1 MGLDPLSVVAPAR
14 VRALLLPVGRITAP
28 KFIEYVSRLQQQN
41 VVRLGDV
48 SPDGRPHR
56 TMFSPLAF
64 PAGLVLYDLSTTLP
78 PSSRLSLSPFELYRE
93 PLLVLGVAD
102 AGQISSSTTNGLS
115 KSVPEGDGVGLRLNG
130 EGDLY
135 RDLQPEFQKII
146 DGYPRA
152 LVHRILL
159 FDHSM
164 PAGDLPEGLV
174 TIPSPRSSNTTTMK
188 TVMCDLTSQL
198 LADLTT
204 FAKALQA
211 LPSIDTPMSGLSGAG
226 FDKAAGG
233 TVYGSDQSQSLSAT
247 QGSRSRSPAQ
257 HDVNSQNRMSVP
269 VPMPSTSNSRA
280 ATPDGRPLSPPGR
293 SQTPPTTFDEIA
305 GVRGTGSP
313 SRSGVNESRR
323 QSRDRVSVQ
332 GFGAGGS
339 GEKERIKGK
348 SRVGIV
354 MGSMYLLAGRW
365 PDALKELVESASIAR
380 ANSDY
385 VWLAKALDCIL
396 VTLLMHAWAGM
407 DFKVPQILYPGVDRT
422 SKSSGHKLTD
432 SVSDFSAT
440 HSGASS
446 RLVSLQNLTG
456 ILPDLINNMIN
467 LYVRAWTFTEDKIP
481 ALVFSETVVRFSKLL
496 AVVQLSQGYLDDR
509 ALQKIVLNET
519 VAKDAGVKALPMSFP
534 SKVDIVTTLF
544 RAFPDPAVD
553 AILSVADRT
562 TILAGIAS
570 VLSDLGYH
578 RKKALILKEIV
589 SGLLPA
595 LVQARKDGAAEMGVH
610 PATSLVTLSA
620 TAGNAASSQ
629 SDSRIG
635 DSEYGMR
642 SFLSLLCT
650 EYEVSLSTA
659 SSKAPKYDVSQ
670 RLDQGTKSPLDSY
683 GEGDNDDQVIAR
695 ILHQASTHLLG
706 SENIKIDVLRA
717 CINICEALPDLEGV
731 LRFSADTLRTA
742 GSGIAPGP
750 DSSDGSPSLS
760 IEDQLRLMNN
770 ISRTLSAS
778 QQLGYKNMEA
788 EYWDEFLVR
797 GIELADVGSSR
808 VPTPHAKGELEL
820 VNASE
825 NKAIKNPFIYNPF
838 DKPVAARAEDST
850 LVADE
855 EVVFR
860 VTLQNLY
867 DFDLE
872 VEKITLET
880 SGAPFDSLPE
890 SILVGPYRTQTMTL
904 IGVPRAGGSLKVSGC
919 YVKIKGCRER
929 RFPLFSIPWS
939 LNIDV
944 KTDPRE
950 LITISQNAIGDGETK
965 VQTSVVRKPVVSQ
978 LQLNVINV
986 QPNVVMRSISLPQS
1000 AVMLLEGESKVFSVT
1015 LQNLSSAAAAD
1026 LLSISF
1032 KDSTTTQLQSA
1043 LSNKALTLAELYE
1056 LELSA
1061 TRNQSFRW
1069 LRTAADPEPT
1079 IDPGGSIT
1087 LEIEVFGKPGLSH
1100 GNIQV
1105 DFGYLGVPKSEVKDR
1120 FYTRQLIIPLTIT
1133 VNASVELVRNDL
1145 IPFPGDFAWQN
1156 QQRQQGRSASSSA
1169 ASTPESQP
1177 RHHTRRHTSKD
1188 ENTFSS
1194 LLSRLGLGTDD
1205 DEHCL
1210 LLLDLR
1216 NSWPNLIT
1224 TSIQVRQNP
1233 SKDRPASDLWKR
1245 AYTVHETQQPGH
1257 TSRLV
1262 LILPRLYIP
1271 NPHAPI
1277 PSLNPATKRQY
1288 IVPTSKDAAS
1298 SPETELAA
1306 REAFWYREE
1315 LLQHIRATWR
1325 EDSSGRTGTINLRS
1339 LRLSTRMMPALR
1351 LDDLAISLSLS
1362 PCPEI
1367 KPLGRATFAV
1377 PTSTFLTLTT
1387 TLWNRSAA
1395 PVHPLLRLQPC
1406 LRAQEHADLTKRL
1419 LWNGGL
1425 QRVLP
1430 VLGAGEGREVGLQ
1443 VCVLSEGEYEV
1454 GAWVEEVRRVGGEGE
1469 GEEEGDFA
1477 MRGRGSG
1484 GERRVW
1490 YAGEPC
1496 VIVAEDGDEGG

>member
-1 MGLDPLSVVAPAR
+1 
-14 VRALLLPVGRITAP
+14 
-28 KFIEYVSRLQQQN
+28 
-41 VVRLGDV
+41 
-48 SPDGRPHR
+48 
-56 TMFSPLAF
+56 
-64 PAGLVLYDLSTTLP
+64 
-78 PSSRLSLSPFELYRE
+78 
-93 PLLVLGVAD
+93 
-102 AGQISSSTTNGLS
+102 
-115 KSVPEGDGVGLRLNG
+115 
-130 EGDLY
+130 
-135 RDLQPEFQKII
+135 
-146 DGYPRA
+146 
-152 LVHRILL
+152 
-159 FDHSM
+159 
-164 PAGDLPEGLV
+164 
-174 TIPSPRSSNTTTMK
+174 
-188 TVMCDLTSQL
+188 
-198 LADLTT
+198 
-204 FAKALQA
+204 
-211 LPSIDTPMSGLSGAG
+211 
-226 FDKAAGG
+226 
-233 TVYGSDQSQSLSAT
+233 
-247 QGSRSRSPAQ
+247 
-257 HDVNSQNRMSVP
+257 
-269 VPMPSTSNSRA
+269 
-280 ATPDGRPLSPPGR
+280 
-293 SQTPPTTFDEIA
+293 
-305 GVRGTGSP
+305 
-313 SRSGVNESRR
+313 
-323 QSRDRVSVQ
+323 
-332 GFGAGGS
+332 
-339 GEKERIKGK
+339 
-348 SRVGIV
+348 
-354 MGSMYLLAGRW
+354 
-365 PDALKELVESASIAR
+365 
-380 ANSDY
+380 
-385 VWLAKALDCIL
+385 
-396 VTLLMHAWAGM
+396 
-407 DFKVPQILYPGVDRT
+407 
-422 SKSSGHKLTD
+422 
-432 SVSDFSAT
+432 
-440 HSGASS
+440 
-446 RLVSLQNLTG
+446 
-456 ILPDLINNMIN
+456 MIN

-481 ALVFSETVVRFSKLL
+481 ALVFSESVVRFSKLL
-496 AVVQLSQGYLDDR
+496 AVVQLSQGYLDGR
-509 ALQKIVLNET
+509 ALQKIVLNES
-519 VAKDAGVKALPMSFP
+519 VAKDAEFKALQMPFP
-534 SKVDIVTTLF
+534 SKADIITTLF
-544 RAFPDPAVD
+544 RAFPGPSTEAV
-553 AILSVADRT
+553 LPVADRT
-562 TILAGIAS
+562 IILAGIAS

-589 SGLLPA
+589 SVLLPA

-620 TAGNAASSQ
+620 AAGNAASSQ
-629 SDSRIG
+629 SDSQIG

-642 SFLSLLCT
+642 SFLSLLCS
-650 EYEVSLSTA
+650 EYEVPLSTA
-659 SSKAPKYDVSQ
+659 PSKAPKYDLSQ
-670 RLDQGTKSPLDSY
+670 RLDQSPRSPPDSY
-683 GEGDNDDQVIAR
+683 REGDNDDQVIAR
-695 ILHQASTHLLG
+695 ILYQASIHLLG
-706 SENIKIDVLRA
+706 GQNIKIDVLRA

-760 IEDQLRLMNN
+760 VEDQVRLTNN

-778 QQLGYKNMEA
+778 QQLGYKNLEA

-820 VNASE
+820 VNTSD
-825 NKAIKNPFIYNPF
+825 NKVIKNPFIYNPF
-838 DKPVAARAEDST
+838 DKSVAARIEDST
-850 LVADE
+850 LVAEE

-880 SGAPFDSLPE
+880 SGVPFESLPQ

-904 IGVPRAGGSLKVSGC
+904 VGIPRAGGPLKVSGC

-950 LITISQNAIGDGETK
+950 LITISQNAIGDRDTK
-965 VQTSVVRKPVVSQ
+965 VQTSIVRKPVISQ

-1000 AVMLLEGESKVFSVT
+1000 AMMLLEGESKVFSVT
-1015 LQNLSSAAAAD
+1015 LQNLSSAVAAD

-1061 TRNQSFRW
+1061 TRSQSFRW

-1087 LEIEVFGKPGLSH
+1087 LEVEVFGKPGLSH
-1100 GNIQV
+1100 GDIQV

-1156 QQRQQGRSASSSA
+1156 QQRQQSPSASSSA
-1169 ASTPESQP
+1169 ASTPESQH
-1177 RHHTRRHTSKD
+1177 RHHARRHTSKD

-1216 NSWPNLIT
+1216 NSWPNLLT

-1288 IVPTSKDAAS
+1288 VVNTSKDA
-1298 SPETELAA
+1298 SPEAELTA

-1325 EDSSGRTGTINLRS
+1325 EDSTGRTGSINLRS
-1339 LRLSTRMMPALR
+1339 LRLSTRMIPALR

-1362 PCPEI
+1362 LSPANPASTLPPHIPPSPENQI
-1367 KPLGRATFAV
+1367 KALGRATFAV

-1387 TLWNRSAA
+1387 TLYNRGAG
-1395 PVHPLLRLQPC
+1395 PVHPLLRLQPL
-1406 LRAQEHADLTKRL
+1406 LRNQPHAIALDLTKRL
-1419 LWNGGL
+1419 LWNGVL
-1425 QRVLP
+1425 QRALP
-1430 VLGAGEGREVGLQ
+1430 VLEAGEGREVGLQ
-1443 VCVLSEGEYEV
+1443 LCVLSEGEYEV
-1454 GAWVEEVRRVGGEGE
+1454 GASVEEVRRVGGDVRGGGGE
-1469 GEEEGDFA
+1469 GDGEEGDFA
-1477 MRGRGSG
+1477 MRGRGQG
-1484 GERRVW
+1484 GGGWERRVW

-1496 VIVAEDGDEGG
+1496 VIIATDVGEGLSS